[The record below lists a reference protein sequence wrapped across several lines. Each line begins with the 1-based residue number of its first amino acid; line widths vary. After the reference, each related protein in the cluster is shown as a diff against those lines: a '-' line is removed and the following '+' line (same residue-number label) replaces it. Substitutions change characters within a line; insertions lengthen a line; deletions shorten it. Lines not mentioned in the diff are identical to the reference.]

1 VNGEEV
7 RGTSFRRRS
16 AGGYSAIE
24 VDDLLRRV
32 AAELDAGQPAGPLI
46 ANATF
51 QSGGK
56 RSYDIDAV
64 DWFLGQLTSQPNSS
78 DLAGLGSREGNIS
91 RRLGHGGTGQCRHAS
106 SAQGRRCRLRLGYD
120 GEGRL
125 PPPEPAA
132 SPACS

>member
-1 VNGEEV
+1 MSSCSRSRYQLPGSSHTSLTRARAEGGDPAPVNGEEV

-64 DWFLGQLTSQPNSS
+64 DWFLGQLT
-78 DLAGLGSREGNIS
+78 
-91 RRLGHGGTGQCRHAS
+91 
-106 SAQGRRCRLRLGYD
+106 
-120 GEGRL
+120 
-125 PPPEPAA
+125 
-132 SPACS
+132 